1 MRSLSGQVRS
11 EGIALINFWFYSLA
25 LQRKAWQWQTSIQLK
40 TMSVRFWQMS
50 SVRFLKTQMVHSLY
64 ESTVAYVD
72 IQDWDHG
79 GQNVGVIEIYAI
91 VALGLKEVNKDLA
104 VELVTDLSRRF
115 GSWFF
120 LKRDDG
126 MYNLIFKAD
135 LIAATV
141 DPAEL
146 INSVVLVAIVA
157 NEEDDKI
164 VRKYGGT
171 VYAAD

>member
-1 MRSLSGQVRS
+1 MADLNSIKNNVRKILADEFGSIS
-11 EGIALINFWFYSLA
+11 EDANGSFFIRN
-25 LQRKAWQWQTSIQLK
+25 
-40 TMSVRFWQMS
+40 
-50 SVRFLKTQMVHSLY
+50 